1 MKYRLVHALRDF
13 FHLVY
18 PNVCITCGNDLFP
31 GEELMCPRCEIDLP
45 KTHFQ
50 NETGNPVEQ
59 IFWGRVP
66 IEQATSYFYYSKG
79 SRYQRLIHDMKYRG
93 KKWIG
98 YELGKRMGTDLFRT
112 PYAEAHKIVPVPL
125 HPKKLRKRGY
135 NQSSW
140 IAKGLSERLDIPVE
154 HNNLYRKVNTR
165 SQTKK
170 SRFDRWQNVKNVFGI
185 REPDAFSGKHILL
198 IDDIVTTGATLEAC
212 ANRLDEIPGCRI
224 SILSLGYSKD

>member
-1 MKYRLVHALRDF
+1 M
-13 FHLVY
+13 
-18 PNVCITCGNDLFP
+18 
-31 GEELMCPRCEIDLP
+31 DLP

-50 NETGNPVEQ
+50 LEAGNPVEQ
-59 IFWGRVP
+59 IFWGRVR

-79 SRYQRLIHDMKYRG
+79 SRYQRLIHDMKYQG

-98 YELGKRMGTDLFRT
+98 YELGKKMGTDLLET
-112 PYAEAHKIVPVPL
+112 HYAEAHKIVPVPL

-135 NQSSW
+135 NQSFW

-154 HNNLYRKVNTR
+154 PNNLYRKVNTR

-170 SRFDRWQNVKNVFGI
+170 SRFDRWQNLKNVFGV
-185 REPDAFSGKHILL
+185 RVPDTFSYKHILL

-212 ANRLDEIPGCRI
+212 ANSLAEIKGCRI
-224 SILSLGYSKD
+224 SILSLGYSTD